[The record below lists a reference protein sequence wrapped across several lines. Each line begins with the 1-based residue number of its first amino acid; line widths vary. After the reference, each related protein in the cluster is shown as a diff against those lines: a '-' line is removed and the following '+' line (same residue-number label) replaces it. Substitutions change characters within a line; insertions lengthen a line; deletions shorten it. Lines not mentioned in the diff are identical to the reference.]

1 MAISSILVIA
11 IIAIALILF
20 VTEWISIDL
29 VALGIL
35 VSLILTGVVS
45 LREGLEGF
53 SNPATITVAFMF
65 ILSAALLKTG
75 ALQFIT
81 HQLTAIFSK
90 NLKLGVLLMMILVAV
105 ISAFVNNTPVV
116 AVFIPVVIQI
126 AHDSKISPAKL
137 LIPLSFAS
145 IMGGMCTLIG
155 TSTNLVVNGIL
166 IREGYA
172 EIDMF
177 QMTGLA
183 AILLVVGVGY
193 MVFVGLNILPDR
205 REEPNLGDK
214 FGMKDYL
221 TDFEI
226 ISGSKLVGQ
235 KIMDSNLVKKLDM
248 DILEVLRSGSRFNL
262 PPGDFELRQGDVLKV
277 RCSAEKIQAL
287 KSEAKII
294 PTSDLAVGDHR
305 LNERSSTIVE
315 MVITTNAALKGFT
328 LRAADFRRRFR
339 AAPLA
344 IRQREEVLHD
354 NLYDVELQAG
364 DVILADVK
372 SHFVQELKHMEA
384 QQDAPFAIISESQLI
399 DFERKSF
406 FLTLSIVAGAI
417 LLAALGIVNIAA
429 AVILAVIALVLFKKI
444 SMKEAYEAINWKII
458 FVMAGVLSLGV
469 GLKNTGLDVSIADG
483 LVGVLGSYGPIAV
496 LSGIYIAT
504 SLFTDVIS
512 NTATAALMTPIALTT
527 ASVLGLSPVPFII
540 AVMFASSASF
550 VTPIGYQ
557 TNTMVYGAGRYKF
570 TDFMKVGVWLNIL
583 FWIIATAL
591 IPVFFPF

>member
-1 MAISSILVIA
+1 
-11 IIAIALILF
+11 
-20 VTEWISIDL
+20 
-29 VALGIL
+29 
-35 VSLILTGVVS
+35 
-45 LREGLEGF
+45 
-53 SNPATITVAFMF
+53 
-65 ILSAALLKTG
+65 
-75 ALQFIT
+75 
-81 HQLTAIFSK
+81 
-90 NLKLGVLLMMILVAV
+90 
-105 ISAFVNNTPVV
+105 
-116 AVFIPVVIQI
+116 
-126 AHDSKISPAKL
+126 
-137 LIPLSFAS
+137 
-145 IMGGMCTLIG
+145 MGGMCTLIG

-328 LRAADFRRRFR
+328 LRGGRFPASIQGCTFGYTTARRSTSRQF
-339 AAPLA
+339 
-344 IRQREEVLHD
+344 IRC
-354 NLYDVELQAG
+354 G
-364 DVILADVK
+364 
-372 SHFVQELKHMEA
+372 
-384 QQDAPFAIISESQLI
+384 
-399 DFERKSF
+399 
-406 FLTLSIVAGAI
+406 VAGWRRNS
-417 LLAALGIVNIAA
+417 GRCEIAFCSG
-429 AVILAVIALVLFKKI
+429 V
-444 SMKEAYEAINWKII
+444 EAY
-458 FVMAGVLSLGV
+458 
-469 GLKNTGLDVSIADG
+469 
-483 LVGVLGSYGPIAV
+483 GSPARCPLCDYLRKPIDR
-496 LSGIYIAT
+496 
-504 SLFTDVIS
+504 F
-512 NTATAALMTPIALTT
+512 
-527 ASVLGLSPVPFII
+527 
-540 AVMFASSASF
+540 
-550 VTPIGYQ
+550 
-557 TNTMVYGAGRYKF
+557 
-570 TDFMKVGVWLNIL
+570 
-583 FWIIATAL
+583 
-591 IPVFFPF
+591 